1 MRLANMTWDLWESYS
16 LPDEQ
21 RLEAR
26 CYTMTFPVETYPCL
40 SNWIAPLFLVSIHYE
55 YLSPFPTQEIQ
66 HTMAAK
72 ETHIT
77 TICHLKKASL
87 QIWYHVIL
95 GSITKSKSSTISIWQ
110 KATLLL
116 KNCLRSPHSDC
127 LLSPCNTTFHAIPS
141 LLPVKRFM
149 QLHCE
154 PD

>member
-1 MRLANMTWDLWESYS
+1 MGSVGELQPSWRAAAGGQVLYHDVSSGNISMFKQLNCSS
-16 LPDEQ
+16 IS
-21 RLEAR
+21 
-26 CYTMTFPVETYPCL
+26 CL
-40 SNWIAPLFLVSIHYE
+40 HYE